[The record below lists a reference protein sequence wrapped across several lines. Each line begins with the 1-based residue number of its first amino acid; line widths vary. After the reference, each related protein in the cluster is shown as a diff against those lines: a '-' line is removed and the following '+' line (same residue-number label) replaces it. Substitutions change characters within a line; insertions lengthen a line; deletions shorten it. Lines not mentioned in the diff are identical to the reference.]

1 MSNKT
6 IDWNDFMSGIS
17 QFNNNNLNSKEITNI
32 LCPKCGEKLYKLTN
46 LVYTSY
52 PPKYRYVCEKCNWE
66 GYA

>member
-1 MSNKT
+1 MN
-6 IDWNDFMSGIS
+6 GIS
-17 QFNNNNLNSKEITNI
+17 QLNNNNLNSKEITNI

-52 PPKYRYVCEKCNWE
+52 PPKYRYICEKCNWE